1 MPSRF
6 PGMDPYVE
14 GQVWKEFHNNF
25 ISEIQAALVP
35 RLRPRYVVRLEE
47 RVYVE
52 REPNGTSHYII
63 PDVTLVEDTAPLTL
77 TGGGSTATVAQPVA
91 IPVVMPEEVR
101 ELYLEVRLRET
112 HEVVTVIEVLSP
124 DNKRTGSDGRREY
137 LAKREIV
144 LKSPAH
150 LIEIDLLRGGT
161 RLPMARPLPPADYY
175 VFVHRSQ
182 RRPMADVWHF
192 TLRDPMPT
200 IPVPLAG
207 NDPDVS
213 LDLQAVFNAV
223 YDRAG
228 YDYSLD
234 YQHGTVPPLS
244 EEEAAWAQG
253 LLTIS
258 STSDESPRRPR
269 S

>member
-6 PGMDPYVE
+6 PGMDPYLE
-14 GQVWKEFHNNF
+14 GQVWKEFHNNL

-35 RLRPRYVVRLEE
+35 RLRPRYVVRFEE

-52 REPNGTSHYII
+52 HEPNGASHYII
-63 PDVTLVEDTAPLTL
+63 PDVTIVEGTSTFAPMS
-77 TGGGSTATVAQPVA
+77 GGGTATVTQPVA

-175 VFVHRSQ
+175 VFVHRTQ
-182 RRPMADVWHF
+182 RRPIADVWHF
-192 TLRDPMPT
+192 TLRDRLPT
-200 IPVPLAG
+200 ILVPLAG
-207 NDPDVS
+207 NDPDVP
-213 LDLQAVFNAV
+213 LDLQAVFSAV

-228 YDYSLD
+228 YDYSVD
-234 YQHGTVPPLS
+234 YQHGTLPLLN
-244 EEEAAWAQG
+244 EEEAAWAQEI
-253 LLTIS
+253 LTHP
-258 STSDESPRRPR
+258 TPESDL
-269 S
+269 

>member
-1 MPSRF
+1 MMPSRF
-6 PGMDPYVE
+6 PGMDPYLE
-14 GQVWKEFHNNF
+14 GQVWKDFHSEF
-25 ISEIQAALVP
+25 ITGIRAALTP
-35 RLRPRYVVRLEE
+35 QLRPRYIARIEE

-52 REPNGTSHYII
+52 HEPNGASHYII
-63 PDVTLVEDTAPLTL
+63 PDVTIVEDTSTFAPMS
-77 TGGGSTATVAQPVA
+77 GGGAATVTQPVA

-112 HEVVTVIEVLSP
+112 HEVVTIVEALSP

-137 LAKREIV
+137 LAEREIV
-144 LKSPAH
+144 LTSPAH

-175 VFVHRSQ
+175 VFVHRTR
-182 RRPMADVWHF
+182 RRPIADVWHF
-192 TLRDPMPT
+192 TLRDPLPT

-207 NDPDVS
+207 NDPDAL

-228 YDYSLD
+228 YDYSVD
-234 YQHGTVPPLS
+234 YQHGTVPPLN

-253 LLTIS
+253 LLTAPIGNS
-258 STSDESPRRPR
+258 
-269 S
+269 

>member
-1 MPSRF
+1 
-6 PGMDPYVE
+6 MDPFLE
-14 GQVWKEFHNNF
+14 GQVWKEFHDNF

-35 RLRPRYVVRLEE
+35 RVRPRYVVRFGE

-52 REPNGTSHYII
+52 HASDGISRYII
-63 PDVTLVEDTAPLTL
+63 PDVTIVEGVSAHEPIS
-77 TGGGSTATVAQPVA
+77 GGGAAVMTQPVT

-144 LKSPAH
+144 LESPAH
-150 LIEIDLLRGGT
+150 LIEIDLLRGGA
-161 RLPMARPLPPADYY
+161 RLPMAKPLPPADYY
-175 VFVHRSQ
+175 AFVHRVR
-182 RRPMADVWHF
+182 RRPLADVWHF
-192 TLRDPMPT
+192 TVRDCMPT
-200 IPVPLAG
+200 ILVPLAG
-207 NDPDVS
+207 KDPDVP
-213 LDLQAVFNAV
+213 LDLQTVFNAV

-234 YQHGTVPPLS
+234 YQHGTLPPLN
-244 EEEAAWAQG
+244 EEEAAWAQE
-253 LLTIS
+253 LLVA
-258 STSDESPRRPR
+258 SP
-269 S
+269 SED